1 MQWCT
6 AMAVAPGTPG
16 LTLDVS
22 PKLSSQEPG
31 SAGSASNQSDVQ
43 RLQTYPR
50 NTVLILL
57 VDDNPADVLLVRE
70 ALKWHKVNS
79 EMIVA
84 RDGDDAIHLIDEID
98 TTPSPCPNLVILDL
112 NLPRKTGF
120 EVLERVRASPGCA
133 EIPVVVLSSSD
144 APSDRQKARLLGAS
158 QYIQKPS
165 NLQDFMSIG
174 ATLKDILSTAH

>member
-1 MQWCT
+1 
-6 AMAVAPGTPG
+6 MAAGPGTPG

-22 PKLSSQEPG
+22 PKLSSHELSG
-31 SAGSASNQSDVQ
+31 NGYASNHPDSRRVQ
-43 RLQTYPR
+43 TTLKNQ
-50 NTVLILL
+50 VFILL

-70 ALKWHKVNS
+70 ALKWHEVNS
-79 EMIVA
+79 EVIVA

-98 TTPSPCPNLVILDL
+98 TSRMPCPSLVILDL

-120 EVLERVRASPGCA
+120 EVLERVRASAGCA

-144 APSDRQKARLLGAS
+144 AISDRQKAKLLGAS

-165 NLQDFMSIG
+165 NLQEFMSIG
-174 ATLKDILSTAH
+174 ARLKDILASAHK